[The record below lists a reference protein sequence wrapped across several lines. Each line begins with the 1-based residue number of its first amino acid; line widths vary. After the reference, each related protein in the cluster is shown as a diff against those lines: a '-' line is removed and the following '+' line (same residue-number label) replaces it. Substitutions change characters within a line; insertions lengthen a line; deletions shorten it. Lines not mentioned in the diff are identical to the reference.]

1 MIVLDTSVVLAFM
14 NRGDRRHDEVAG
26 WVDRVKDDL
35 VTTPLAVAE
44 MDYLAEHRGGPA
56 AVQALRRDLRVG
68 VYSVEWGPKSMSEAL
83 EVADRYADQRLG
95 LTDSSLVAL
104 AASVGTVRVATL
116 DERHFRTISPLGPE
130 PAFQLLP

>member
-1 MIVLDTSVVLAFM
+1 MIVIDTSVVLAGL
-14 NRGDRRHDEVAG
+14 NRRDSEHDRVAG
-26 WVDRVKDDL
+26 WLAEVMEDL

-44 MDYLAEHRGGPA
+44 MDYLAEHRGGPV
-56 AVQALRRDLRVG
+56 AVRALRRDLRVG
-68 VYSVEWGPKSMSEAL
+68 VYSVLWGPRALSEAL
-83 EVADRYADQRLG
+83 DVADRYAEQRLG

-130 PAFQLLP
+130 PAFELLP